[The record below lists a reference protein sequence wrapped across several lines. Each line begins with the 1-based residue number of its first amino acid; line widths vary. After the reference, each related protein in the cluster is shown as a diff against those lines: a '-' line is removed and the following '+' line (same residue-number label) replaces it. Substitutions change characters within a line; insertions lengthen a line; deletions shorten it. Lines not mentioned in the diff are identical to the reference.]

1 MRPRARGAPKELRF
15 RRGRTDPVCQPQPR
29 TMEAKTEDKLAP
41 EAQVKVRAVFREFLR
56 TRNLRQTPER
66 FAILDEVYA
75 TDEHFDADELYIRLK
90 AKGIR
95 VSRATV
101 YNTLDLLVACD
112 LVGRHQFGH
121 NQAKYE
127 RAYSY
132 WQHDH
137 LICIDCG
144 KIMEFCDPRLQSIQE
159 TIAEIFDFDV
169 KRHTLQLYGNCNDAN
184 CPGKKRH
191 S

>member
-1 MRPRARGAPKELRF
+1 
-15 RRGRTDPVCQPQPR
+15 
-29 TMEAKTEDKLAP
+29 METPSAAQTLT
-41 EAQVKVRAVFREFLR
+41 EAQLDTVRGVFRGFLHD
-56 TRNLRQTPER
+56 RNLRQTPER
-66 FAILDEVYA
+66 FAVLEEVYA
-75 TDEHFDADELYIRLK
+75 SDDHFDADELYIRLK
-90 AKGIR
+90 AKGVR

-137 LICIDCG
+137 MICMECG
-144 KIMEFCDPRLQSIQE
+144 KIMEFCDPRLQSIQD
-159 TIAEIFDFDV
+159 TVADIFGFEV
-169 KRHTLQLYGNCNDAN
+169 KRHSLQLYGSCLDPD
-184 CPGKKRH
+184 CPGKRRRK
-191 S
+191 